1 MKIAFAGLRHSHIFR
16 LAEVVRSMPG
26 AEITGAWEENEQAA
40 QEAREKFTE
49 PFYES
54 FEALLEDPQVDAVA
68 IGDYYGI
75 RGERAI
81 RALQAGKHVIADKP
95 ICTRLSELDEI
106 ERLCREKNLKVG
118 CMLDLRYD
126 PALRLAGKMIR
137 EGVLGEI
144 LCVNVTGQH
153 CLSFCTRAKWY
164 FEEGKHGGTF
174 NDIAIHGIDALRM
187 FTGMEYEKTFCAR
200 QWNAF
205 AKDVPDFPD
214 CAQMMG
220 AMENGA
226 GVTMD
231 VSYSAPDPTAYS
243 LPGYWRFS
251 FFGEKGWI
259 ECRFRGGEVLT
270 AKEGDSAARVIEAPS
285 VNENY
290 LDDFMKDIN
299 GEPTEFD
306 TKSVLDSARATL
318 NLQAVAD
325 RMSKGGRFL

>member
-1 MKIAFAGLRHSHIFR
+1 MKIAFVGLRHGHIFR
-16 LAEVVRSMPG
+16 LAEMIRSTSG
-26 AEITGAWEENEQAA
+26 SEIIGAWEENRQAA
-40 QEAREKFTE
+40 LEACEKFTE

-54 FEALLEDPQVDAVA
+54 FEDLLKDSQVDAVA

-81 RALQAGKHVIADKP
+81 QALQAGKHVIADKP

-106 ERLCREKNLKVG
+106 ERLSREKNLKVG

-137 EGVLGEI
+137 EGELGKI
-144 LCVNVTGQH
+144 LSVNVTGQH
-153 CLSFCTRAKWY
+153 CLAYCTRAKWY

-187 FTGMEYEKTFCAR
+187 FTGMEYGKTFCAR

-205 AKDVPDFPD
+205 AKETPEFMDS
-214 CAQMMG
+214 AQMMG
-220 AMENGA
+220 EMENGA

-251 FFGEKGWI
+251 FFGEEGWI
-259 ECRFRGGEVLT
+259 ECRFKGGEVLT
-270 AKEGDSAARVIEAPS
+270 AKEGDMNPRIIDAPS

-290 LDDFMKDIN
+290 LDDFIKDVN
-299 GEPTEFD
+299 GEPTEFN

-325 RMSKGGRFL
+325 RISKGGQLL

>member
-1 MKIAFAGLRHSHIFR
+1 MKIAFAGLRHGHIFR
-16 LAEVVRSMPG
+16 LAEVARSTPG
-26 AEITGAWEENEQAA
+26 VEITGAWEENEQAA

-54 FEALLEDPQVDAVA
+54 FEALLADPQVDAVA

-95 ICTRLSELDEI
+95 ICTSLSELKEI
-106 ERLCREKNLKVG
+106 ERLSREKNLKVG

-137 EGVLGEI
+137 EGVVGEI
-144 LCVNVTGQH
+144 LSANVTGQH
-153 CLSFCTRAKWY
+153 CLAYCTRAKWY

-174 NDIAIHGIDALRM
+174 NDIAIHGMDALRM
-187 FTGMEYEKTFCAR
+187 FTGLEYGRTFCAR

-205 AKDVPDFPD
+205 AKDVPEFLDS
-214 CAQMMG
+214 AQMMG

-231 VSYSAPDPTAYS
+231 VSYSTPDPTAYS

-270 AKEGDSAARVIEAPS
+270 AKEGDLKARVIEAPP
-285 VNENY
+285 VEGNY
-290 LDDFMKDIN
+290 LDDFIRDVN
-299 GEPTEFD
+299 GEATEFD
-306 TKSVLDSARATL
+306 TKSVIDSARATL
-318 NLQAVAD
+318 KLQAVAD
-325 RMSKGGRFL
+325 RMSKGGQLL